1 MISSP
6 DSCVSDNGVG
16 IPEDRRRAN
25 PCLFQQADERK
36 MALVAWT
43 TVHGF
48 ASLVENG
55 RILIEGYTRDLATL
69 ADNSQIH
76 MG

>member
-16 IPEDRRRAN
+16 IPEDRRRAI
-25 PCLFQQADERK
+25 PCLFQQADERE

-43 TVHGF
+43 TVYIFANLAVDGLIRGKGCSRSLAGHG
-48 ASLVENG
+48 
-55 RILIEGYTRDLATL
+55 
-69 ADNSQIH
+69 
-76 MG
+76 

>member
-1 MISSP
+1 M
-6 DSCVSDNGVG
+6 SDNGVG
-16 IPEDRRRAN
+16 IPENQRRAI
-25 PCLFQQADERK
+25 PCLFQQEDERE

-48 ASLVENG
+48 ASLAENG

-69 ADNSQIH
+69 ADISQIH